1 MPADKPH
8 VLIDGTKLA
17 DAHIDGIRRYL
28 EELLRS
34 LNVRIARHR
43 PDWSIRVTIDT
54 QNSYPL
60 HEVVEALDRSD
71 AGTPLT
77 ILDRQLDALR
87 HSPSKIGEKLRRF
100 KAKMGRSVRKRWPQW
115 LGSWQPQPQRSESQ
129 RCGLIHLPLPNTH
142 RLYDSHPA
150 PMMVTVHDLSH
161 LVCPEFQTPANVA
174 TLSHGLTG
182 AIQRGA
188 SFLAVSESTKRE
200 MVQLLDVPGDQIQ
213 VVHEASDGHRFQ
225 PVSDKSVIQ
234 RIRQKYR
241 LPDQPF
247 VLTLCR
253 LEPRK
258 NLKAVVQ
265 ACHQLFQT
273 HADLPFHLVIA
284 GGGGWGNQADELAKL
299 TSDRV
304 HLTGAVADEDLAAL
318 YSTAAAFTCMS
329 FYEGFCLPILE
340 AMGCGCPVIHSNTS
354 AMPEIAGNA
363 GLSAA
368 PTDVDQIA
376 AHIAAVLRDSTLS
389 RTLKAAGI
397 ARANEFSWARAA
409 DETLQMYD
417 SILKNTANAKPPV
430 RLRSAA

>member
-28 EELLRS
+28 EELLKA
-34 LNVRIARHR
+34 LDVQIARQR
-43 PDWSIRVTIDT
+43 PDWSIRVTLDT
-54 QNSYPL
+54 QSSYSL
-60 HEVVEALDRSD
+60 REVVEALERSD
-71 AGTPLT
+71 AGSPLT
-77 ILDRQLDALR
+77 MLDRQLDALR
-87 HSPSKIGEKLRRF
+87 HSPSKIGQKVRRM
-100 KAKMGRSVRKRWPQW
+100 KAKLERSVTKRWPQW
-115 LGSWQPQPQRSESQ
+115 LPRWPQRSEVPGSQ

-161 LVCPEFQTPANVA
+161 LVCPEFQTAANVA
-174 TLSHGLTG
+174 TLAHGLTG

-200 MVQLLDVPGDQIQ
+200 MVQLLDVPDDQIQ
-213 VVHEASDGHRFQ
+213 VVHEASDRTRFQ
-225 PVSDKSVIQ
+225 PVSDTHTIQ

-241 LPDQPF
+241 LPNEPF

-258 NLKAVVQ
+258 NLMAVVR

-273 HADLPFHLVIA
+273 HTDLPFHLVIA

-318 YSTAAAFTCMS
+318 YSSAAAFTCMS

-368 PTDVDQIA
+368 PTDVDRIA
-376 AHIAAVLRDSTLS
+376 SHIASVLRDSALS
-389 RTLKAAGI
+389 RRLKAAGL

-409 DETLQMYD
+409 DETMQMYD
-417 SILKNTANAKPPV
+417 SILERTVNAMPQS
-430 RLRSAA
+430 RLRTAA